1 MPTTNKIVVSGVPLQ
16 FSQEELDQ
24 RQQQYRHAY
33 QSTSQS
39 CEVIRGAHSN
49 QLLQNVIDKAAQGF
63 TLTDHPASLEPMS
76 YAVSMR
82 KPESLQAEDL
92 LKIDSEV
99 KAKYEEELA
108 ASHDDYKKRLFEQL
122 VQAEDLKLE
131 KAQQAAR
138 DKMLAKLKKQA
149 DETYTPLVMPH
160 S

>member
-1 MPTTNKIVVSGVPLQ
+1 MDKIRISGTPEQ
-16 FSQEELDQ
+16 FSQEELDK

-39 CEVIRGAHSN
+39 CETIRGGHAN
-49 QLLQNVIDKAAQGF
+49 QLLQAVIDRASEGYS
-63 TLTDHPASLEPMS
+63 LTSYPALLEPMN
-76 YAVSMR
+76 YAVQMR

-92 LKIDSEV
+92 LKIDNEV
-99 KAKYEEELA
+99 KAKYEEELV

-122 VQAEDLKLE
+122 VQAEDLKQE

-138 DKMLAKLKKQA
+138 DKMLTKLKKEA
-149 DETYTPLVMPH
+149 DETYTPLVIPH

>member
-1 MPTTNKIVVSGVPLQ
+1 MDKIRISGSPEQ
-16 FSQEELDQ
+16 FKQEELDK

-39 CEVIRGAHSN
+39 CETIRGAHSN
-49 QLLQNVIDKAAQGF
+49 QLLQNVIGKASEGY
-63 TLTDHPASLEPMS
+63 TLTDYPASLEPMN
-76 YAVSMR
+76 YAVQMR
-82 KPESLQAEDL
+82 KPETLQAADL
-92 LKIDSEV
+92 LKIDNDV
-99 KAKYEEELA
+99 KAKYEEELV

-122 VQAEDLKLE
+122 VQAEDLKQE

-149 DETYTPLVMPH
+149 DETYTPLVIPH